1 MMKNHAMLLL
11 SVLTPSMALLFA
23 REPAREPLPLEYGQ
37 KLVSDAFTRESFYPG
52 SWSNDVSCLINCQW
66 RIYGKGIYTYFS
78 AAEHLYSD
86 GRAWQLWE
94 ISSGKLLPCKYD
106 WSPDVDIW
114 FVPDQLFEIEYNDGR
129 RMIVFHND
137 RRIGAECPNR
147 GEEVTLV
154 SQKWFALSVTT
165 NGAPRKALISVD
177 GANALFCNK
186 SMKSICCAIPHMYH
200 GAKAEIRNEETR
212 EQKRLRESEASINAW
227 KLAKTQKERVA
238 QLHQQYLHGLMT
250 SAITTNVFI
259 IACDGNMDGIVD
271 AYVSSDVESDLH
283 DHYKWSLYIGDGMG
297 FSRADKTV
305 KFVFDRIEA
314 VKIEPVVYARN
325 DAFFRVDRIGI
336 PSYVMPITDEGEFWS
351 YFKHDSP
358 VKSFRAKPGMQDADF
373 YCCIDNGTAGI
384 TTGIASLSDIFLMHS
399 MLVSA
404 NRLHCETIVVS
415 PKGSPE

>member
-23 REPAREPLPLEYGQ
+23 REPAREPLPLEHGQ

-154 SQKWFALSVTT
+154 SQKWFTLSVTT

-271 AYVSSDVESDLH
+271 AYVSSDVESDLY

-305 KFVFDRIEA
+305 KFVFDRI
-314 VKIEPVVYARN
+314 
-325 DAFFRVDRIGI
+325 DRIGI

-384 TTGIASLSDIFLMHS
+384 TTGIASLRDIFLMHS

>member
-23 REPAREPLPLEYGQ
+23 REPAREPLPLEHGQ

-154 SQKWFALSVTT
+154 YQKWFTLSVTT
-165 NGAPRKALISVD
+165 NGAPRKALIAVD
-177 GANALFCNK
+177 GAIALLCNK
-186 SMKSICCAIPHMYH
+186 SMK
-200 GAKAEIRNEETR
+200 
-212 EQKRLRESEASINAW
+212 
-227 KLAKTQKERVA
+227 
-238 QLHQQYLHGLMT
+238 
-250 SAITTNVFI
+250 
-259 IACDGNMDGIVD
+259 
-271 AYVSSDVESDLH
+271 
-283 DHYKWSLYIGDGMG
+283 
-297 FSRADKTV
+297 
-305 KFVFDRIEA
+305 
-314 VKIEPVVYARN
+314 
-325 DAFFRVDRIGI
+325 
-336 PSYVMPITDEGEFWS
+336 
-351 YFKHDSP
+351 
-358 VKSFRAKPGMQDADF
+358 
-373 YCCIDNGTAGI
+373 
-384 TTGIASLSDIFLMHS
+384 
-399 MLVSA
+399 
-404 NRLHCETIVVS
+404 
-415 PKGSPE
+415 